1 MPVPPRQ
8 LLPEITRVFARL
20 IFLGEDKPNSY
31 RLADVDGAITEI
43 TSCVASACTL
53 LTDGSALPGPD
64 AEESWNEFR
73 LALPAAP
80 ATYFE
85 FTAPGR
91 EDRHH
96 VVLVVEDEILMC
108 SVTAESLR
116 IAGYN
121 VVEAANAAEAVAVF
135 TAGTVIDLVFS
146 DINFMAGPNSMDA
159 VGLARWVSRPGKMAA
174 I

>member
-1 MPVPPRQ
+1 MSPK
-8 LLPEITRVFARL
+8 A
-20 IFLGEDKPNSY
+20 
-31 RLADVDGAITEI
+31 
-43 TSCVASACTL
+43 
-53 LTDGSALPGPD
+53 
-64 AEESWNEFR
+64 
-73 LALPAAP
+73 
-80 ATYFE
+80 
-85 FTAPGR
+85 APGR

-96 VVLVVEDEILMC
+96 VVLVVEDEILMR

>member
-1 MPVPPRQ
+1 MSPK
-8 LLPEITRVFARL
+8 A
-20 IFLGEDKPNSY
+20 
-31 RLADVDGAITEI
+31 
-43 TSCVASACTL
+43 
-53 LTDGSALPGPD
+53 
-64 AEESWNEFR
+64 
-73 LALPAAP
+73 
-80 ATYFE
+80 
-85 FTAPGR
+85 APGR

-96 VVLVVEDEILMC
+96 VVLVVEDEILMR

-121 VVEAANAAEAVAVF
+121 VVEAANAAEAVAV
-135 TAGTVIDLVFS
+135 TAGTVIDFVFS